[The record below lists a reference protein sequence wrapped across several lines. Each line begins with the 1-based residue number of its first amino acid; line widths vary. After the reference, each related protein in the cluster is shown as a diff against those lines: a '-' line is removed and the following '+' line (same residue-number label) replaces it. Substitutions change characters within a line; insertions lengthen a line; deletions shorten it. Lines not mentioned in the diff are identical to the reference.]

1 MTARDAE
8 SGPPVDLEEFL
19 RILPHLD
26 VAELLAIGA
35 AYQATD
41 AETREAARSEASA
54 TAKRRGL
61 DDEIRRVQGSI
72 IQWANSDIARSQTL
86 TFENVRASSSMLGDV
101 RQDNVPPL
109 LDAATALVLG
119 DALDTR
125 SRDLLLGPF
134 IAAVEEPS

>member
-1 MTARDAE
+1 MTGE
-8 SGPPVDLEEFL
+8 STKPPVDLEEFL
-19 RILPHLD
+19 RILPHLE
-26 VAELLAIGA
+26 VAELLAMGA

-41 AETREAARSEASA
+41 AEARDAARNEASG

-72 IQWANSDIARSQTL
+72 VQWANSDITRSQL
-86 TFENVRASSSMLGDV
+86 MTFENVRSSSSMLGDV

-119 DALDTR
+119 DALDSR
-125 SRDLLLGPF
+125 SREVLLGPF
-134 IAAVEEPS
+134 TSIVEDAG